1 MTVRGDATK
10 EPAETFTLKLTS
22 PNGGFTI
29 ADAAGTATIT
39 NDD

>member
-1 MTVRGDATK
+1 VTVRGDATK

-22 PNGGFTI
+22 SNGGFTI
-29 ADAAGTATIT
+29 ADAAGTATIS